1 MELLKE
7 VKKRGLPL
15 TIPEMLKRSAD
26 LYADRPALTAREK
39 GGDRTISYG
48 LLLDEVEAIAQ
59 GLMALGLKKGD
70 KIAILGPNSPEWAK
84 AYLASGFAGCINV
97 PIDSLLSDNEKQQ
110 LIAKAEVRAAFV
122 ASRFLDVLDDL
133 PKGFPL
139 PRYIICLDYNYEAL
153 SPKVMSMEGLKD
165 VARSKKNVRELPGVS
180 KDDVAAIIF
189 TSGTTG
195 VPKGVMLTHWNIV
208 SDCIACSLAVD
219 IGKERFLSVLPMH
232 HTFECTAGFLLPIY
246 CGCHITYARS
256 LKSKYIMEDLKSCRG
271 TVMLGVPL
279 LFQKMKEGIERA
291 IDRAPAH
298 RKLMFKA
305 IWNLVLT
312 AEKAG
317 NPNLGKRIFRSLRK
331 KAGLDTIRYFV
342 SGGAA
347 LPPYV
352 PIFFKRLGIDIIQ
365 GYGLTEASPV
375 LTINPLERPKNESVG
390 PPLPGVD
397 VKVVDQDKDGV
408 GELAFKGP
416 MIMKGYLNN
425 PKATSEVLDE
435 EGWLYTGDLGF
446 VDSEGYV
453 HICGRAK
460 NLIVTSAGKNVYPE
474 EIEFLLNKSEI
485 ILESMVFGEHVASG
499 GEEVCAV
506 LVPDFEVLAQRK
518 EPDSLNEEELQ
529 KLIDS
534 EVKKVNR
541 HLASYKRIKR
551 FYIINEELPKT
562 STKKIKR
569 HLFNLQVLNK
579 KPQKR

>member
-7 VKKRGLPL
+7 AKERGLPL
-15 TIPEMLKRSAD
+15 TIPEMLKRSAG
-26 LYADRPALTAREK
+26 LYPDRPALTAREK
-39 GGDRTISYG
+39 TGDRTISYG
-48 LLLDEVEAIAQ
+48 QLLKEVEALAK
-59 GLMALGLKKGD
+59 GLMSLGIKKND
-70 KIAILGPNSPEWAK
+70 RIAILGPNSPEWAK
-84 AYLASGFAGCINV
+84 VYLASGFAGCINV

-110 LIAKAEVRAAFV
+110 LIAKAEVKAAFV
-122 ASRFLDVLDDL
+122 ASRFIDILDDL

-139 PRYIICLDYNYEAL
+139 PKHVICLDYNCEDL
-153 SPKVMSMEGLKD
+153 GLKVMSLEDLK
-165 VARSKKNVRELPGVS
+165 AAGQKKKGKKFPKVS
-180 KDDVAAIIF
+180 KDEVAAIIF

-208 SDCIACSLAVD
+208 SDCIACSMAVD
-219 IGKERFLSVLPMH
+219 IGEERFLSVLPMH

-256 LKSKYIMEDLKSCRG
+256 LKSKYIMEDLRSCRG

-291 IDRAPAH
+291 LDRAPAH
-298 RKLMFKA
+298 KKLVFKA
-305 IWNLVLT
+305 MWNLVLA

-317 NPNLGKRIFRSLRK
+317 NPNMGKKVFKSLRK
-331 KAGLDTIRYFV
+331 KAGLDSIRYFV

-352 PIFFKRLGIDIIQ
+352 PLFFRRLGLDIIQ
-365 GYGLTEASPV
+365 GYGLTESSPV

-390 PPLPGVD
+390 PPLPGTE
-397 VKVVDQDKDGV
+397 VKVVDPDNEGV
-408 GELAFKGP
+408 GELAFRGP

-425 PKATSEVLDE
+425 PEATKEVLDE

-446 VDSEGYV
+446 VDEEGYV

-485 ILESMVFGEHVASG
+485 ILESMVFGKDVKSG

-506 LVPDFEVLAQRK
+506 IVPDFEMLAQRK
-518 EPDSLNEEELQ
+518 DQDSLDEN
-529 KLIDS
+529 KLNKIMGL

-541 HLASYKRIKR
+541 QLASYKRIKH
-551 FYIINEELPKT
+551 FYVINEELPKT

-569 HLFNLQVLNK
+569 HLFNLQILNK
-579 KPQKR
+579 KPSKR

>member
-7 VKKRGLPL
+7 AKEKGLPL
-15 TIPEMLKRSAD
+15 TIPDMLKRSAG
-26 LYADRPALTAREK
+26 LYAGRPALTAREK
-39 GGDRTISYG
+39 GGDRTISHDQ
-48 LLLDEVEAIAQ
+48 LLDEVEAVAK

-70 KIAILGPNSPEWAK
+70 RIAILGPNSPEWAK
-84 AYLASGFAGCINV
+84 AYLSSGFAGCINV

-110 LIAKAEVRAAFV
+110 LIAKAEVKAAFV
-122 ASRFLDVLDDL
+122 ASRFLDILDDL

-139 PRYIICLDYNYEAL
+139 PKHIICLDHDHK
-153 SPKVMSMEGLKD
+153 SPGPGIMTMDMLKAAAKGKK
-165 VARSKKNVRELPGVS
+165 ARKFPKIS

-208 SDCIACSLAVD
+208 SDCIACSMAVD
-219 IGKERFLSVLPMH
+219 IGEERFLSVLPMH

-256 LKSKYIMEDLKSCRG
+256 LRSRYIMEDLKACRG

-291 IDRAPAH
+291 LDRASAP
-298 RKLMFKA
+298 RKLVFKA
-305 IWNLVLT
+305 MWNLVVA
-312 AEKAG
+312 AERAG
-317 NPNLGKRIFRSLRK
+317 NPYMGKKVFRSLRR

-352 PIFFKRLGIDIIQ
+352 PIFFRRLGIDIIQ
-365 GYGLTEASPV
+365 GYGLTESSPV
-375 LTINPLERPKNESVG
+375 LTLNPLDRPKNESVG
-390 PPLPGVD
+390 PPLPGVE
-397 VKVVDQDKDGV
+397 VKVVNPDRDGV
-408 GELAFKGP
+408 GELAFRGP

-425 PKATSEVLDE
+425 PEATKEVLDE

-446 VDSEGYV
+446 VDREGYV
-453 HICGRAK
+453 YICGRAK

-474 EIEFLLNKSEI
+474 EIEFLLNKSKI
-485 ILESMVFGEHVASG
+485 ILESMVFGKHVESG

-506 LVPDFEVLAQRK
+506 IVPDFETLAQRK
-518 EPDSLNEEELQ
+518 DQESLDEQRLN
-529 KLIDS
+529 KLMDA

-541 HLASYKRIKR
+541 LLASYKRIKH
-551 FYIINEELPKT
+551 FYVINEELPKT

-569 HLFNLQVLNK
+569 HLFNLQILNRK
-579 KPQKR
+579 LRKR

>member
-7 VKKRGLPL
+7 AKEKGLPL
-15 TIPEMLKRSAD
+15 TIPDMLKRSAG
-26 LYADRPALTAREK
+26 LYAGRPALTAREK
-39 GGDRTISYG
+39 GGDRTISHDQ
-48 LLLDEVEAIAQ
+48 LLDEVEAVAK

-70 KIAILGPNSPEWAK
+70 RIAILGPNSPEWAK
-84 AYLASGFAGCINV
+84 AYLSSGFAGCINV

-110 LIAKAEVRAAFV
+110 LIAKAEVKAAFV
-122 ASRFLDVLDDL
+122 ASRFLDILDDL

-139 PRYIICLDYNYEAL
+139 PKHIICLDHDHK
-153 SPKVMSMEGLKD
+153 SPGPGIMTMDMLKAAAKGKK
-165 VARSKKNVRELPGVS
+165 ARKFPKIS

-208 SDCIACSLAVD
+208 SDCIACSMAVD
-219 IGKERFLSVLPMH
+219 IGEERFLSVLPMH

-256 LKSKYIMEDLKSCRG
+256 LRSRYIMEDLKACRG

-291 IDRAPAH
+291 LDRASAP
-298 RKLMFKA
+298 RKLVFKA
-305 IWNLVLT
+305 MWNLVVA
-312 AEKAG
+312 AERTG
-317 NPNLGKRIFRSLRK
+317 NPYMGKKVFRSLRR

-352 PIFFKRLGIDIIQ
+352 PIFFRRLGIDIIQ
-365 GYGLTEASPV
+365 GYGLTESSPV
-375 LTINPLERPKNESVG
+375 LTLNPLDRPKNESVG
-390 PPLPGVD
+390 PPLPGVE
-397 VKVVDQDKDGV
+397 VKVVNPDRDGV
-408 GELAFKGP
+408 GELAFRGP

-425 PKATSEVLDE
+425 PEATKEVLDE

-446 VDSEGYV
+446 VDREGYV
-453 HICGRAK
+453 YICGRAK

-474 EIEFLLNKSEI
+474 EIEFLLNKSKI
-485 ILESMVFGEHVASG
+485 ILESMVFGKHVESG

-506 LVPDFEVLAQRK
+506 IVPDFETLAQRK
-518 EPDSLNEEELQ
+518 DQESLDEQRLN
-529 KLIDS
+529 KLMDA

-541 HLASYKRIKR
+541 LLASYKRIKH
-551 FYIINEELPKT
+551 FYVINEELPKT

-569 HLFNLQVLNK
+569 HLFNLQILNRK
-579 KPQKR
+579 LRKR

>member
-7 VKKRGLPL
+7 AKNKGLPL
-15 TIPEMLKRSAD
+15 TIPEMLKRSAG
-26 LYADRPALTAREK
+26 LYVDRPALTAREK
-39 GGDRTISYG
+39 GGDRTLSYG
-48 LLLDEVEAIAQ
+48 QLLDEVGSIAK
-59 GLMALGLKKGD
+59 GLMALGLKRGD
-70 KIAILGPNSPEWAK
+70 RIAILGPNSPEWAK
-84 AYLASGFAGCINV
+84 VYLASGFVGCINV

-110 LIAKAEVRAAFV
+110 LIAKAEVKAAFV
-122 ASRFLDVLDDL
+122 ASRFLDILDDL

-139 PRYIICLDYNYEAL
+139 PKHIICLDHSCEN
-153 SPKVMSMEGLKD
+153 PDPGIMTMDMLK
-165 VARSKKNVRELPGVS
+165 AAAKEKKTRKFPEVS
-180 KDDVAAIIF
+180 KDEVAAIIF

-208 SDCIACSLAVD
+208 SDCIACSMAVD

-256 LKSKYIMEDLKSCRG
+256 LRSRYIMEDLKACKG

-291 IDRAPAH
+291 LDRASAPK
-298 RKLMFKA
+298 KLMFKA
-305 IWNLVLT
+305 MWNLVLA
-312 AEKAG
+312 AERAG
-317 NPNLGKRIFRSLRK
+317 NPYLGKKVFRSLRK

-347 LPPYV
+347 LPSYV
-352 PIFFKRLGIDIIQ
+352 PLFFRRLGIDIIQ

-375 LTINPLERPKNESVG
+375 LTINPLDRPKNESVG

-397 VKVVDQDKDGV
+397 VKVVHPDRDGV
-408 GELAFKGP
+408 GELAFRGP

-425 PKATSEVLDE
+425 PEATKEVLDE

-446 VDSEGYV
+446 VDSDGYV
-453 HICGRAK
+453 HVCGRAK

-485 ILESMVFGEHVASG
+485 ILESMVFGKQVESG

-506 LVPDFEVLAQRK
+506 IVPDFERLAQRK
-518 EPDSLNEEELQ
+518 DQESLDEHRLN
-529 KLIDS
+529 KLMDL

-541 HLASYKRIKR
+541 LLASYKRIKH
-551 FYIINEELPKT
+551 FYVINEELPKT

-569 HLFNLQVLNK
+569 HLFNLQILNK
-579 KPQKR
+579 RPSKR